1 MAPLILE
8 HTSVTTSATPGQ
20 KHYIA
25 AVTTPA
31 TPPLASTFS
40 RPWAYATALLAG
52 VASTLLG
59 VGGGV
64 IMVPL
69 LSSFAN
75 VPIKRAASASLAI
88 ISIVAFVGVAAHEI
102 AVLLSTSGHND
113 MLFDAAAMLA
123 ATALIG
129 AYIGRWLNR
138 VLPEK
143 VFRLIFALLLVFSAI
158 RLAGFLPIASFHME
172 YGVDAAHPGAVA
184 ALLGIGLFAGIT
196 TSLFGVGGG
205 IVVVPLMAMAF
216 DRFSGEGFKS
226 ATATSL
232 AMIVP
237 VSIFGTWL
245 HWKAKNIDLG
255 LVKAMSPLAALAAI
269 GGVFL
274 KLVTPVEALKWI
286 FAALMVFAALQISW
300 LALRAKAADKH

>member
-1 MAPLILE
+1 MLAP
-8 HTSVTTSATPGQ
+8 S
-20 KHYIA
+20 YIA
-25 AVTTPA
+25 AVTEPQTQPIAEPA
-31 TPPLASTFS
+31 ASQFN

-88 ISIVAFVGVAAHEI
+88 ISIVAFVGVI
-102 AVLLSTSGHND
+102 AQELSAPGD

-123 ATALIG
+123 ITALLG

-138 VLPEK
+138 VLPELA
-143 VFRLIFALLLVFSAI
+143 FRLIFALLLVFSAI
-158 RLAGFLPIASFHME
+158 RLAGLLPIASAHME
-172 YGVDAAHPGAVA
+172 YGVDGAHLPAVA
-184 ALLGIGLFAGIT
+184 ALLAIGLFAGVT

-205 IVVVPLMAMAF
+205 IVVVPLLAMAF

-232 AMIVP
+232 VMILP
-237 VSIFGTWL
+237 VSLFGTWL
-245 HWKAKNIDLG
+245 HWRAKNIDAS
-255 LVKAMSPLAALAAI
+255 LVKAMSPLAAIAAI

-274 KLVTPVEALKWI
+274 KLVTPVDALKWI
-286 FAALMVFAALQISW
+286 FAGLMVFAAIQIAW
-300 LALRAKAADKH
+300 LAIKSRKRGATAA

>member
-1 MAPLILE
+1 MLAP
-8 HTSVTTSATPGQ
+8 S
-20 KHYIA
+20 YIA
-25 AVTTPA
+25 HVTEIQAKPAAETPI
-31 TPPLASTFS
+31 SSFN
-40 RPWAYATALLAG
+40 RPWSYATALLAG

-75 VPIKRAASASLAI
+75 VPIKRAASASLAV
-88 ISIVAFVGVAAHEI
+88 ISVVALVGVI
-102 AVLLSTSGHND
+102 AQEFTSPGD
-113 MLFDAAAMLA
+113 MLFEVAAMLA

-129 AYIGRWLNR
+129 AYIGRWLNK
-138 VLPEK
+138 VLPEL
-143 VFRLIFALLLVFSAI
+143 VFRLVFALLLIFSAI
-158 RLAGFLPIASFHME
+158 RLAGLLPMASAHME
-172 YGVDAAHPGAVA
+172 FGVDTAHMGAVA
-184 ALLGIGLFAGIT
+184 ALLAIGLFAGVT

-205 IVVVPLMAMAF
+205 IVVVPLLAMAF

-232 AMIVP
+232 LMILP

-245 HWKAKNIDLG
+245 HWRAKNIDVA
-255 LVKAMSPLAALAAI
+255 LVKAMSPIAAVAAV

-274 KLVTPVEALKWI
+274 KLVTPVDALKWI
-286 FAALMVFAALQISW
+286 FAGLMVFAAIQITW
-300 LALRAKAADKH
+300 LALGARKKAPVAP

>member
-1 MAPLILE
+1 M
-8 HTSVTTSATPGQ
+8 TPGTVWALATAPAS
-20 KHYIA
+20 KMHYIA
-25 AVTTPA
+25 AVTHLAPQVA
-31 TPPLASTFS
+31 PPVSKQVFS
-40 RPWAYATALLAG
+40 RPWAYATAVLAG

-88 ISIVAFVGVAAHEI
+88 ITIVAFVGVVAQEI
-102 AVLLSTSGHND
+102 NAPGD
-113 MLFDAAAMLA
+113 MLFDVAAMLA

-129 AYIGRWLNR
+129 AYVGRWLNK

-143 VFRLIFALLLVFSAI
+143 LFRLIFALLLVFSAL
-158 RLAGFLPIASFHME
+158 RLAGMLPIASAHLDF
-172 YGVDAAHPGAVA
+172 GVDVQHPGAVV
-184 ALLGIGLFAGIT
+184 ALLGIGLFAGVT

-205 IVVVPLMAMAF
+205 IVVVPMLAMAF
-216 DRFSGEGFKS
+216 DRFSGEGFRT

-232 AMIVP
+232 AMILP
-237 VSIFGTWL
+237 VSIFGSWL
-245 HWKAKNIDLG
+245 HWRAKNIDID
-255 LVKAMSPLAALAAI
+255 LVKAMSPLAAIAAI

-274 KLVTPVEALKWI
+274 KTVTPVDALKWI
-286 FAALMVFAALQISW
+286 FACLMVFAAIQIVW
-300 LALRAKAADKH
+300 LVLRPTPRRV

>member
-1 MAPLILE
+1 M
-8 HTSVTTSATPGQ
+8 
-20 KHYIA
+20 HYIA
-25 AVTTPA
+25 TVN
-31 TPPLASTFS
+31 PPLAHPKSAPDHPAFH

-69 LSSFAN
+69 LSSFAG
-75 VPIKRAASASLAI
+75 VPIKRAASGSLAI

-102 AVLLSTSGHND
+102 AVLSSPGSAND
-113 MLFDAAAMLA
+113 MLFDAAAILA
-123 ATALIG
+123 VTALIG
-129 AYIGRWLNR
+129 AYIGRWLNH
-138 VLPEK
+138 VLPERL
-143 VFRLIFALLLVFSAI
+143 FRLVFSALLVFSAV
-158 RLAGFLPIASFHME
+158 RLAGLLPAASMHME
-172 YGVDAAHPGAVA
+172 YGVDAEHPAAVA
-184 ALLGIGLFAGIT
+184 VLLGIGLFAGIT

-237 VSIFGTWL
+237 VSVFGTWL
-245 HWKAKNIDLG
+245 HWRAKNIDPS
-255 LVKAMSPLAALAAI
+255 LVKTMSPIAAVAAI

-274 KLVTPVEALKWI
+274 KLVTPVDALKWI
-286 FAALMVFAALQISW
+286 FAALMVFAAVQIAW
-300 LALRAKAADKH
+300 LSLRPPAQPAH